1 MKRRYEFVLTHQ
13 QRGRGIEKEVKLK
26 KEGMRPLFCR
36 VGNKYRSAKTIISH
50 FPKEYRTYV
59 EPFIGSGAV
68 LFRKEKKGKEVINDL
83 DNDLIQAYRLIDKTN
98 FTSLEKYER
107 LKAGVGSRTRRD
119 HPNDVETLRRLRA
132 FYAKKPVGANDKLYH
147 AILTFCNTFSGLGQ
161 GKLYIPENQ
170 ITKLKKMDLYKERMK
185 GVKILNEDY
194 KKVIRDYDAA
204 GTLFYLDPPYED
216 SKAIY
221 KEGRGFDHE
230 ELARVLSGIKG
241 KFALSLN
248 NSPNIRRLFS
258 KFRIIPIKEIGNRR
272 IGDTDVGN
280 RSDVLIMNY

>member
-1 MKRRYEFVLTHQ
+1 MKRYEFVLTHQ
-13 QRGRGIEKEVKLK
+13 QRGRGIEKKLK
-26 KEGMRPLFCR
+26 KEGMKPLFCR
-36 VGNKYRSAKTIISH
+36 VGNKYLSAKTIISN
-50 FPKEYRTYV
+50 FPKEYNTYV
-59 EPFIGSGAV
+59 EPFVGSGAV

-147 AILTFCNTFSGLGQ
+147 TILTFCNTFSGLGH
-161 GKLYIPENQ
+161 GDLYKPENQ

-248 NSPNIRRLFS
+248 DSPNIRRLFS
-258 KFRIIPIKEIGNRR
+258 KFRIIPIKEIGDRKF
-272 IGDTDVGN
+272 GDKQLGN